1 MKGVFTMS
9 NTIKLN
15 RTYLTSD
22 EIAYISNE
30 MINANSEFERIM
42 IKWGLI
48 GQFLYDFGDG
58 FEVVNDTTTNDI
70 YNYMVSN
77 GVDIMKDVDN
87 ICHIDNIV
95 DTELGVTKTIKK
107 VLNEIIN
114 SLNESMK
121 NIDPKELM
129 VELNKINNK

>member
-95 DTELGVTKTIKK
+95 DTELGVTKTIEK

>member
-87 ICHIDNIV
+87 IYHIDNIV
-95 DTELGVTKTIKK
+95 DTELGVTKTIEK

>member
-1 MKGVFTMS
+1 MKGIFTM
-9 NTIKLN
+9 NNKIKLN
-15 RTYLTSD
+15 RNYLTSE

-42 IKWGLI
+42 IKWGI
-48 GQFLYDFGDG
+48 VGQFLYDFGED
-58 FEVVNDTTTNDI
+58 FKVTDDTTTNDI

-77 GVDIMKDVDN
+77 GVDIMRDVEN
-87 ICHIDNIV
+87 IYYLDNIV
-95 DTELGVTKTIKK
+95 DTELGTTKTIEK
-107 VLNEIIN
+107 VLNEIVDR
-114 SLNESMK
+114 LDESMK

>member
-1 MKGVFTMS
+1 MKGIFTM
-9 NTIKLN
+9 NNKIKLN
-15 RTYLTSD
+15 RNYLTSE

-42 IKWGLI
+42 IKWGI
-48 GQFLYDFGDG
+48 VGQFLYDFGED
-58 FEVVNDTTTNDI
+58 FKVTDDTTTNDI

-77 GVDIMKDVDN
+77 GVEIMRDVEN
-87 ICHIDNIV
+87 IYHLDNIV
-95 DTELGVTKTIKK
+95 DTELGTTKTIEK
-107 VLNEIIN
+107 VLNEIVDR
-114 SLNESMK
+114 LDESMK